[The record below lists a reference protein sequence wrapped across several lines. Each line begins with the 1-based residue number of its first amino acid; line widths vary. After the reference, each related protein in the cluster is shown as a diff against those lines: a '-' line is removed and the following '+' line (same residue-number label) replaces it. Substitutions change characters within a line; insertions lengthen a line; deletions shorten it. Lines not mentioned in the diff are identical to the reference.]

1 MVFSIVPV
9 EKRTMKKYL
18 LLRNNRETGPHSLEE
33 LGAIGLLSM
42 DLIWIE
48 DESTSWNYPGEIE
61 ELKNL
66 VKHELPLEKN
76 NWRSD
81 KNEKIFISLPPN
93 FNRKRQQELNDEYLF
108 LPVNQSEPVLETH
121 YVKPLEE
128 LKENYR
134 TLNQEKNIWDKK
146 IFPSSQA
153 ATVAAIFI
161 GVIVGA
167 FVIKK
172 MVDGYVPASSDEVV
186 AATPIIDREVEPQ
199 PNENIKNAL
208 VTEIVPVY
216 KAPVSAPKKINL
228 KKQLRLSTN
237 NYKVGLFGGIN
248 GLQLTVFNLSP
259 QLVDKV
265 IVAVDYLRP
274 NGAVVQ
280 SENVSF
286 SMIKPKSAQ
295 TISIP
300 GSNRGVK
307 LKYKILK
314 VFAHNY
320 KTDLKEV

>member
-1 MVFSIVPV
+1 
-9 EKRTMKKYL
+9 MKKYL
-18 LLRNNRETGPHSLEE
+18 LLRDNRETGPHSFEQ
-33 LGAIGLLSM
+33 LGSIGLLPT
-42 DLIWIE
+42 DLVWIE

-66 VKHELPLEKN
+66 IRHELPLNKSR
-76 NWRSD
+76 WRLN

-93 FNRKRQQELNDEYLF
+93 LNPKRKPELNDESSF
-108 LPVNQSEPVLETH
+108 LQVKEPEPVLETN
-121 YVKPLEE
+121 YVKPFEE

-134 TLNQEKNIWDKK
+134 TLNQKKNIWDKK
-146 IFPSSQA
+146 IFLSSQ
-153 ATVAAIFI
+153 TVSVAAIFM
-161 GVIVGA
+161 GVVLGA

-172 MVDGYVPASSDEVV
+172 MVDGYVPASNDETVT
-186 AATPIIDREVEPQ
+186 ATPIIDREVEPQ
-199 PNENIKNAL
+199 PDENIKNAL

-216 KAPVSAPKKINL
+216 KAPVSTPKKINL

-259 QLVDKV
+259 QIVDKV

-286 SMIKPKSAQ
+286 SIIKPKSAQ

-307 LKYKILK
+307 VKYKILK